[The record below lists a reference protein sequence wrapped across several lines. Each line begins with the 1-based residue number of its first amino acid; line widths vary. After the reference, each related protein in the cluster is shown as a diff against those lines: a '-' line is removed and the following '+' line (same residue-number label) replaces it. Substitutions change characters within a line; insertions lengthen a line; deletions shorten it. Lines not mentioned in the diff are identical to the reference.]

1 MKSNVE
7 AHVDDI
13 LVNGIS
19 IKPLNK
25 EEINQSF
32 LQALEKAA
40 QRCYKET
47 SIVRPIS
54 FYEGFHILFTGEENS
69 A

>member
-1 MKSNVE
+1 MKSNIE
-7 AHVDDI
+7 AHVNDI

-19 IKPLNK
+19 IEPSNK

-32 LQALEKAA
+32 LETLEKAA

-54 FYEGFHILFTGEENS
+54 FYEGFHIPFTGEEK
-69 A
+69 

>member
-1 MKSNVE
+1 MKSNIE

-19 IKPLNK
+19 IEPLNK
-25 EEINQSF
+25 EEINKLF
-32 LQALEKAA
+32 LEALEKAA

-54 FYEGFHILFTGEENS
+54 FYEAFHIPLT
-69 A
+69 